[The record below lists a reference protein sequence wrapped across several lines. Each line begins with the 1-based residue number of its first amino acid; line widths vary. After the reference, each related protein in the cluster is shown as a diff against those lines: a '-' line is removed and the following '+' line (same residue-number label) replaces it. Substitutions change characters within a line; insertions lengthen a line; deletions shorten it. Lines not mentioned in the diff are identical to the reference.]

1 MKIYEVCPNSSI
13 AKDVKHGMF
22 SVTRNVHFLCKDDDV
37 CDARKK
43 TKLIQLCDMLRGI
56 DCEFLFDK
64 FE

>member
-43 TKLIQLCDMLRGI
+43 TKL
-56 DCEFLFDK
+56 FDK